1 MNVNLQRARPAATR
15 MRSVP
20 AAQRVAAARLALP
33 AMAPSTTAL
42 VRRVFWHCLRC
53 LAACADSACGVGRPT
68 AAVTK
73 LGTVSSTSTSAV
85 CSGIATA
92 ASTCSACANLGKGTV
107 LTGSTS
113 ATCVI
118 AANSPC
124 CNLPVFYL
132 DFTGSTATRYPLIEF
147 NVLTNVRAGIAPA
160 RAARRG

>member
-1 MNVNLQRARPAATR
+1 MLTLLRVVRVGCRP
-15 MRSVP
+15 S
-20 AAQRVAAARLALP
+20 
-33 AMAPSTTAL
+33 
-42 VRRVFWHCLRC
+42 
-53 LAACADSACGVGRPT
+53 

-113 ATCVI
+113 ATCVV

-147 NVLTNVRAGIAPA
+147 NVLTNVSVDSASTSPNKSGSAQRLMAIP
-160 RAARRG
+160 